1 MKYSEVLELSDDE
14 LEFKEKELRQ
24 ELFNLRF
31 RKATGQLDNTARIG
45 LLKRDLARVLTSK
58 RERDGAQ
65 AAGAEEEGS

>member
-14 LEFKEKELRQ
+14 LGFKEKELRQ

-31 RKATGQLDNTARIG
+31 RKATAQLDNTARIG

-58 RERDGAQ
+58 REREDAQ
-65 AAGAEEEGS
+65 AADAEGEGS

>member
-14 LEFKEKELRQ
+14 LGFKEKELRQ

-58 RERDGAQ
+58 REREGAQ